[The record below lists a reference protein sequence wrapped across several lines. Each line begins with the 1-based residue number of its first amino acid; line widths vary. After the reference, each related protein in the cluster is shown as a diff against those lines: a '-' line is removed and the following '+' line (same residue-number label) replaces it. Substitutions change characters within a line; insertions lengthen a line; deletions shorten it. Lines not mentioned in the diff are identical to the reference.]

1 MTSKMHVQQVSV
13 QGEDFIGLLGTATDA
28 YAVLSSNF
36 PETEALGVPIVKT
49 RLYGTNLIG
58 LFCVGNS
65 NGLLL
70 PYFISDDEIEE
81 LKKSLGEEI
90 EIGRLMDKCTAIGN
104 LIACNDHAAIVSPL
118 ISETRTIKKV
128 LGVKVVQRRIS
139 GHDEVGACCVATN
152 RGFLVHPDAEDEL
165 KKISKIFKVNGLV
178 GSVNFGFPFVKSG
191 LIANSNGYLAGSR
204 TTGIELGRI
213 DEALGFLD

>member
-1 MTSKMHVQQVSV
+1 MHVQQLSV
-13 QGEDFIGLLGTATDA
+13 RGEDFIGLLGIATDK
-28 YAVLSSNF
+28 YAIVSSNF
-36 PETEALGVPIVKT
+36 PKIEALDVPIIKT

-70 PYFISDDEIEE
+70 PYFISDDEIEK
-81 LKKSLGEEI
+81 LKKSIGEDI
-90 EIGRLMDKCTAIGN
+90 NIGRLMDKCTAIGN
-104 LIACNDHAAIVSPL
+104 LVACNDHTAIVSPM
-118 ISETRTIKKV
+118 ISETKTIKKV
-128 LGVKVVQRRIS
+128 LGVRVVKKAIS

-152 RGFLVHPDAEDEL
+152 KGFLVHPDSEDEL
-165 KKISKIFKVNGLV
+165 NKLSKIFKVNGLV

-191 LIANSNGYLAGSR
+191 LIANSNGYIAGSR

>member
-1 MTSKMHVQQVSV
+1 MHVQQLSV
-13 QGEDFIGLLGTATDA
+13 QGEDFIGLLGIATDG
-28 YAVLSSNF
+28 YAIISSNF
-36 PETEALGVPIVKT
+36 PKIEALDVPIIKT

-58 LFCVGNS
+58 LFCAGNS

-70 PYFISDDEIEE
+70 PYFISDDEIEK
-81 LKKSLGEEI
+81 LKKSLGEDI
-90 EIGRLMDKCTAIGN
+90 TIGRLMDRCTAIGN
-104 LIACNDHAAIVSPL
+104 LIACNDHTAIVSPM
-118 ISETRTIKKV
+118 ISETKTIKKV
-128 LGVKVVQRRIS
+128 LGVKVVQRGIS

-152 RGFLVHPDAEDEL
+152 KGFLVHPDAENESKRL
-165 KKISKIFKVNGLV
+165 SKIFKVNGLV